1 MKTRDSSAQT
11 AGMPPL
17 ARPTPCLRKGA
28 RFLSCTGTA
37 TTVDSILYR
46 ESGVY
51 DFMGGRITLGPT
63 LMKTFL
69 TKGIPSLTDL
79 DGAYD
84 ALPRSTRDA
93 VMTGIIDAQ
102 VGLILRARSVM
113 RRQGFDPKVLLAG
126 GSAKFIAPYLQEEV
140 PDLIVKHNL
149 VLRGLSALAG
159 QQAEG
164 LGREDA

>member
-1 MKTRDSSAQT
+1 
-11 AGMPPL
+11 
-17 ARPTPCLRKGA
+17 
-28 RFLSCTGTA
+28 
-37 TTVDSILYR
+37 
-46 ESGVY
+46 
-51 DFMGGRITLGPT
+51 
-63 LMKTFL
+63 MKTFL